1 MALQKP
7 LLFRLLFLLFFNQQ
21 LLLFEETLNFCFQFG
36 VFYGDCAFAVFAAYS
51 EIFALRF
58 AFSQILLACG
68 EFARQCLAVFGDV
81 RSLSI

>member
-7 LLFRLLFLLFFNQQ
+7 LLFRCQFLFFFNQQ
-21 LLLFEETLNFCFQFG
+21 LFLFPKPFNFGFQLG
-36 VFYGDCAFAVFAAYS
+36 VFYGDCAFAVFTAHG